1 MYEVTINGKTKTVD
15 EKRLNLIK
23 IVYGKAVLIEK
34 AVTVKETVEPQKIVK
49 SKKRKNGS
57 L

>member
-1 MYEVTINGKTKTVD
+1 MYEIIINGKTKLVD

-23 IVYGKAVLIEK
+23 IVYGKNVEIQ
-34 AVTVKETVEPQKIVK
+34 KEEVGEEPQKIVK
-49 SKKRKNGS
+49 TKKKKNGS